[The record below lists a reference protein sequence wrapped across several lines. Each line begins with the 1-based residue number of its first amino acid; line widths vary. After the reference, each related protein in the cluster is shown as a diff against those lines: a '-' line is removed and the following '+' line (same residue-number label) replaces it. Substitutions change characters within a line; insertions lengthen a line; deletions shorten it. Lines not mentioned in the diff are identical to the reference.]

1 MQSLSAFSNITNI
14 ADFWWENAHDSK
26 TQGVCNVIYI
36 VFWIFFRNDILE
48 ILAVKARPRFIS

>member
-48 ILAVKARPRFIS
+48 ILAVES